1 MSKAPKK
8 SGEDHVR
15 QFTVQHDDDD
25 VRLDRWFKRH
35 LPEVGFATVSRWAR
49 TGQIRVDGKRAD
61 VDTRVL
67 KGQVVRVPPGGAIVP
82 GPKGQRE
89 RKPLTDA
96 QIELAESMVLEK
108 DRAAIILNKPP
119 GLATQGGTGTFEHVD
134 GLLDAFVGETDAR
147 PRLVHRLDKDTS
159 GVLLVARSANS
170 AAFFSKRF
178 SGRTA
183 RKIYWALIVGI
194 PDIKDGMIELPI
206 SKQPGTGG
214 EKMMVDESGEG
225 QSARTRYRVISRA
238 GNSAAWVELQPL
250 TGRTHQLRVH
260 MAAIGHPI
268 VGDGKYGGQTAF
280 LTGSISR
287 KMHLHARR
295 LRIEHPEGDLIDVTA
310 PLPEHFTA
318 SMAQLGFHEEDGD
331 LAIDPIKPISEKT
344 MQKRAA
350 KAHSKEYRKERR
362 GERRKRADGGTASG
376 GGGRKATGKRAVA
389 EAALAPKRKSSP
401 RKAVE
406 GAPVRSGPKPVGKP
420 PLGDKKPAVRK
431 PAAKKPVGDKPA
443 VRKPAAPRSAPARPK
458 GPPKGKAG

>member
-1 MSKAPKK
+1 MKAPKK
-8 SGEDHVR
+8 TGEDHVR

-61 VDTRVL
+61 VDTRVM
-67 KGQVVRVPPGGAIVP
+67 KGQVLRVPPGGALPP
-82 GPKGQRE
+82 GPKGQRV

-183 RKIYWALIVGI
+183 RKIYWALVVGI
-194 PDIKDGMIELPI
+194 PEIKDGMIELPI

-225 QSARTRYRVISRA
+225 QSARTRYRVIGRA
-238 GNSAAWVELQPL
+238 GNSTAWVELQPL

-268 VGDGKYGGQTAF
+268 VGDGKYGGQGAF

-295 LRIEHPEGDLIDVTA
+295 LRIEHPEGDLIDVSA
-310 PLPEHFTA
+310 PLPEHFAA

-331 LAIDPIKPISEKT
+331 LAIDPIKPIPEKT

-362 GERRKRADGGTASG
+362 GERRKRADSTSTAAG
-376 GGGRKATGKRAVA
+376 GGGRKPTGKRAA
-389 EAALAPKRKSSP
+389 SAPPAR
-401 RKAVE
+401 
-406 GAPVRSGPKPVGKP
+406 GPAKPVPKAAGRTAAKPDGKAP
-420 PLGDKKPAVRK
+420 VRK
-431 PAAKKPVGDKPA
+431 PAVGKAPA
-443 VRKPAAPRSAPARPK
+443 RSAAPKSAPARPK
-458 GPPKGKAG
+458 GPPRDKTR